1 MKNIFIFL
9 LTLLSIL
16 KISAQD
22 FQKVFESMSFKDK
35 VWVIKNYD
43 CVLQVMDI
51 SMEVMQVMDS
61 LDKEKYLGGNSEG
74 GKFDA
79 MRHIFWMWSLTNE
92 VGEECSRKLGQI
104 YENYGEYVFYT
115 KELSGYDSVVKQ
127 IDLFKNELGISLS
140 QRQISKELIFRE
152 IEEILNRGEA
162 KVIKKNQNGESL
174 DVKDEIILENE
185 WKSNWNNRRVLVNS
199 NYDFSK

>member
-22 FQKVFESMSFKDK
+22 FQKIFESMSFKDK

-115 KELSGYDSVVKQ
+115 KELSGYDSVGKQ
-127 IDLFKNELGISLS
+127 MDLFNNELGISLS

-174 DVKDEIILENE
+174 DVKDKIILENE

>member
-9 LTLLSIL
+9 LALLSIL

-22 FQKVFESMSFKDK
+22 FQKIFESMSFKDK

-115 KELSGYDSVVKQ
+115 KELSG
-127 IDLFKNELGISLS
+127 
-140 QRQISKELIFRE
+140 
-152 IEEILNRGEA
+152 
-162 KVIKKNQNGESL
+162 
-174 DVKDEIILENE
+174 
-185 WKSNWNNRRVLVNS
+185 
-199 NYDFSK
+199 

>member
-115 KELSGYDSVVKQ
+115 KELSGYDSVGKQ
-127 IDLFKNELGISLS
+127 MDLFNNELGISLS

>member
-22 FQKVFESMSFKDK
+22 FQKIFESMSFKDK

-43 CVLQVMDI
+43 RVLQVMDI

-115 KELSGYDSVVKQ
+115 KELSGYDSVGKQ
-127 IDLFKNELGISLS
+127 MDLFNNELGISLS